1 MALFDIFKKKEK
13 REELKSIDKEFREF
27 REFELPK
34 PTENTQKFSE
44 ISLPIQSHSQN
55 PQDRLFL
62 IETKIENLR
71 IYLEMINSKLDRLET
86 LLKSKGL
93 I

>member
-1 MALFDIFKKKEK
+1 MALFNIFKKKEK
-13 REELKSIDKEFREF
+13 EEDLKIIEKELKES
-27 REFELPK
+27 ELSK
-34 PTENTQKFSE
+34 PIENIQKPSE
-44 ISLPIQSHSQN
+44 ISLPIQTQSQQT
-55 PQDRLFL
+55 QDKFSL

-71 IYLEMINSKLDRLET
+71 IYLEMINSKLDKLET

>member
-27 REFELPK
+27 ELPK
-34 PTENTQKFSE
+34 PIENTQKISE

>member
-1 MALFDIFKKKEK
+1 MALFNIFKKKEK
-13 REELKSIDKEFREF
+13 GGDLKIIDRELKES
-27 REFELPK
+27 ELSK
-34 PTENTQKFSE
+34 PIENIQKPSE
-44 ISLPIQSHSQN
+44 ISLPIQSQSQQT
-55 PQDRLFL
+55 QDKFSL

-71 IYLEMINSKLDRLET
+71 IYLEMINSKLDKLET